1 MTRQHLLIL
10 LGRRSYRQT
19 SLEIEYSDI
28 SFSLPFCHLQKKRTI
43 STKKTKHKLKF
54 QTKVLH
60 ICTNIIDRQ
69 VTYSS
74 EELHSSYLSERL
86 GLPVDELL
94 VLVSLICHCWGQE
107 EEEMVTQKS
116 LNKTYTVMV
125 QNTTT
130 LEFLLTDVEIS
141 IINNYANIFKVK
153 IFNVSFE

>member
-1 MTRQHLLIL
+1 M
-10 LGRRSYRQT
+10 
-19 SLEIEYSDI
+19 
-28 SFSLPFCHLQKKRTI
+28 
-43 STKKTKHKLKF
+43 
-54 QTKVLH
+54 
-60 ICTNIIDRQ
+60 
-69 VTYSS
+69 TYSS

-107 EEEMVTQKS
+107 EVTQKS

-141 IINNYANIFKVK
+141 IKNNYAKIFKVK

>member
-1 MTRQHLLIL
+1 M
-10 LGRRSYRQT
+10 
-19 SLEIEYSDI
+19 
-28 SFSLPFCHLQKKRTI
+28 
-43 STKKTKHKLKF
+43 
-54 QTKVLH
+54 
-60 ICTNIIDRQ
+60 
-69 VTYSS
+69 TYSS

-94 VLVSLICHCWGQE
+94 VLVSLICHCRGQ
-107 EEEMVTQKS
+107 EEMVTQKS

-153 IFNVSFE
+153 IFNVSFEICEVAIAYR